1 MSYDRSFVAKF
12 VGAVSL
18 LLLLTPVCVTAA
30 YAQDPSGRPK
40 SKGKKPAG
48 KKNPMPKGE
57 PQPLTVTLTVLTDP
71 PASQVFLN
79 GQSRGASNDE
89 GKIQIDKLPLAH
101 YSIEVRKEG
110 FRSLTRGFQAGSESP
125 TLVFK
130 LEVDLEPQVKEFDSL
145 MAAGK
150 LAGPETPNAL
160 EFLGTLTKQYG
171 ERAEVVRL
179 RGLLAAKLAESPKA
193 IISRTVPDSRG
204 ISRDEIVRAL
214 DGLINALALK
224 ADDNRTQAEAAYLRG
239 ILAVRDGQSS
249 GGVGDAGQGG
259 GGEGP
264 AKSGGTSARAE
275 FDSALKFNEAFAPAR
290 YQLGLLLLTSGDLV
304 GAETNLVRVTQAEP
318 SWPWAHAALGT
329 VYYGGAKFPQ
339 SIDAYRRAIAI
350 DPKYAAAYAGLGLA
364 RWTKGEKD
372 GIKDIERAGQID
384 PSSAVPH
391 LNLGIVLSQSKN
403 KKDLVRA
410 EEELKKA
417 IQKNGNNLEFPTRTA
432 EQLLADVQKRKK

>member
-1 MSYDRSFVAKF
+1 MSYGRSFVAKF

-18 LLLLTPVCVTAA
+18 LLLLTLVCVTAA
-30 YAQDPSGRPK
+30 YAQDPSGRPNP
-40 SKGKKPAG
+40 KGKKPAT

-71 PASQVFLN
+71 PASLVFLN
-79 GQSRGASNDE
+79 GQSRGATNDE
-89 GKIQIDKLPLAH
+89 GKIQIDKLPLAL

-110 FRSLTRGFQAGSESP
+110 YRSLARGFQAGSDSP

-130 LEVDLEPQVKEFDSL
+130 LEVDLEPQLKEFDSL

-160 EFLGTLTKQYG
+160 EFLGTLTKRYG

-179 RGLLAAKLAESPKA
+179 RGLLAAKFAELAKPV
-193 IISRTVPDSRG
+193 ISRTVPDSRG

-214 DGLINALALK
+214 DALINALALK
-224 ADDNRTQAEAAYLRG
+224 ADDNRSQAEAAYLRG

-249 GGVGDAGQGG
+249 RGVGDAGQGG
-259 GGEGP
+259 GEA

-275 FDSALKFNEAFAPAR
+275 FDSALKFDEAFSPAR

-304 GAETNLVRVTQAEP
+304 GAETNLVRVTQTEP
-318 SWPWAHAALGT
+318 RWAGAQTALGT
-329 VYYGGAKFPQ
+329 VYYGGAKFKEA
-339 SIDAYRRAIAI
+339 IDAYRRAIAI
-350 DPKYAAAYAGLGLA
+350 DPKSAAAHAGLGLA
-364 RWTKGEKD
+364 RWSKGEKD

-384 PSSAVPH
+384 PSSAIPH
-391 LNLGIVLSQSKN
+391 LNLGIVLSQSKS
-403 KKDLVRA
+403 KKDLARA

-417 IQKNGNNLEFPTRTA
+417 IQKNGNNLEFPNRTA

>member
-1 MSYDRSFVAKF
+1 MSYSRSFVAKF

-18 LLLLTPVCVTAA
+18 LLLLTMVCVTVA
-30 YAQDPSGRPK
+30 YAQDPSGRPNP
-40 SKGKKPAG
+40 KGKKPATR
-48 KKNPMPKGE
+48 KTPAPKGE

-71 PASQVFLN
+71 PASQVFIN
-79 GQSRGASNDE
+79 GESRGATNDE
-89 GKIQIDKLPLAH
+89 GKIQIDKLPLAN

-110 FRSLTRGFQAGSESP
+110 YRTLARGFQAGSESP

-130 LEVDLEPQVKEFDSL
+130 LEADLEPYLKEFDSL

-160 EFLGTLTKQYG
+160 ELLGTLTKRFG
-171 ERAEVVRL
+171 ERPEVVRL
-179 RGLLAAKLAESPKA
+179 RGLLAAKLAEPAKPV
-193 IISRTVPDSRG
+193 ISRTMSDSRG

-239 ILAVRDGQSS
+239 ILAVREGQNSS
-249 GGVGDAGQGG
+249 GVGDAGQGG
-259 GGEGP
+259 AQGA
-264 AKSGGTSARAE
+264 AKSGGASARSE
-275 FDSALKFNEAFAPAR
+275 FDSALKFDDAYAPAR

-318 SWPWAHAALGT
+318 RWPWALSALGT
-329 VYYGGAKFPQ
+329 VYYGGAKFTEA
-339 SIDAYRRAIAI
+339 IDAYRRAIAI
-350 DPKYAAAYAGLGLA
+350 DPKYAAAHAGLGLA

-391 LNLGIVLSQSKN
+391 LNLGIVLSQSKS
-403 KKDLVRA
+403 KRDLARA

-417 IQKNGNNLEFPTRTA
+417 IQKNGNNLEFPNRTA